1 MNRCF
6 PRMTVHT
13 YSTTICKLPMALPP
27 GAQVEFANHVRN
39 PLPGPAGGV
48 VVYRHDCPVSPMTLR
63 HSIETVRLWL
73 TARDLVQNVGRVT
86 ADVGPLSVGCW
97 VGRVHTTF
105 KMIDWRDYPVRL

>member
-27 GAQVEFANHVRN
+27 GAQIEFANHVRN

-48 VVYRHDCPVSPMTLR
+48 VVYRHDCPVSPMEDR
-63 HSIETVRLWL
+63 RRGTVE
-73 TARDLVQNVGRVT
+73 
-86 ADVGPLSVGCW
+86 CW
-97 VGRVHTTF
+97 VLGRTGAHD
-105 KMIDWRDYPVRL
+105 I

>member
-1 MNRCF
+1 MRN
-6 PRMTVHT
+6 
-13 YSTTICKLPMALPP
+13 
-27 GAQVEFANHVRN
+27 VEFANHVRN

-86 ADVGPLSVGCW
+86 AALCSKTIGITPE
-97 VGRVHTTF
+97 
-105 KMIDWRDYPVRL
+105 